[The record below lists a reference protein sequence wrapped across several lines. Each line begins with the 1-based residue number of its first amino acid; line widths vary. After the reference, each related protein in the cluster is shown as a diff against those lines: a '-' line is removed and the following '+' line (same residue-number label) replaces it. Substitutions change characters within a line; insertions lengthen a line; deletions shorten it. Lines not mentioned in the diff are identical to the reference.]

1 MPFRGILRQARKTG
15 VDSGTICFLHVA
27 KSAGTAFTEYLT
39 SNIVSTSRNPS
50 EPSGYYFGNHRIPS
64 KHFDWSSIESL
75 RKTIK
80 DQTKNFEVI
89 TLLREP
95 VSRGISHFNFI
106 KRDRGWASKLLVGV
120 TLEKLFGDLDLMMQ
134 VRGLWQDGQASVSW
148 QDYKLAYEPSLARA
162 TMPVLTDS

>member
-1 MPFRGILRQARKTG
+1 M

-39 SNIVSTSRNPS
+39 SNIVSKSRNPS
-50 EPSGYYFGNHRIPS
+50 DPNGYYFGNHRIPS
-64 KHFDWSSIESL
+64 KHFDWSSVESL
-75 RKTIK
+75 RETMKDKTK
-80 DQTKNFEVI
+80 SFEVI

-148 QDYKLAYEPSLARA
+148 LRKGLKI
-162 TMPVLTDS
+162 MFWKNNVLSF